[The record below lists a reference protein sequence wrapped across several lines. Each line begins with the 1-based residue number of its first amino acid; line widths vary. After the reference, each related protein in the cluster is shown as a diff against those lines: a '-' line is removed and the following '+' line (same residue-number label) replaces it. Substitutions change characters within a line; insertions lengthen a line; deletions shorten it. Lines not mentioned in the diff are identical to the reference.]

1 MATRA
6 ERFRAETARQGP
18 KTTKNAKSRNSRRN
32 AKSAANGAS
41 RTPSLAKKMG
51 AAQPPDERRYGGPS
65 TGIRNLKKGGDRS
78 YDLEDTRAPQP
89 PSRKSTRRSE
99 EHVKLGTAL
108 TSRQQLKMNTPHAK
122 HDRRGL

>member
-6 ERFRAETARQGP
+6 ERFRAETARQGL
-18 KTTKNAKSRNSRRN
+18 KTTKNTKPSKSGNNSK
-32 AKSAANGAS
+32 ASSAANGAS
-41 RTPSLAKKMG
+41 RTPSRAKQMG
-51 AAQPPDERRYGGPS
+51 AALPPEERRYGGMS

-89 PSRKSTRRSE
+89 PSRKSTRRSA

-108 TSRQQLKMNTPHAK
+108 TSRQQLKLNSPHAK
-122 HDRRGL
+122 HDRR